1 MRCWGF
7 DRLEDLLAVC
17 RRLMAAGFRGASR
30 VYISEGEQSVWYLFL
45 EIAGAVGTRLPRRL
59 AFLGEYGLAVKEEGS
74 EAYLGEY
81 GRLICGESA
90 VEVLGRM

>member
-1 MRCWGF
+1 M
-7 DRLEDLLAVC
+7 EDLLAVC
-17 RRLMAAGFRGASR
+17 RRLRAVGFGGQSR
-30 VYISEGEQSVWYLFL
+30 VYITDGERSVWYLFL
-45 EIAGAVGTRLPRRL
+45 EIAGAVGTRLPRQL

-81 GRLICGESA
+81 GRSICGERA